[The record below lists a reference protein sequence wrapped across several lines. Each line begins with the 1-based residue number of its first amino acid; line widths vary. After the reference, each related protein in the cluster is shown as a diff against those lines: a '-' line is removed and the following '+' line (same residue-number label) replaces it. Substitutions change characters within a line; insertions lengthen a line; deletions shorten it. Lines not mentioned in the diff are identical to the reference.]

1 MITVQQIRQSLRLVS
16 AKKMSL
22 DAFDEWLSKASWN
35 MHKDSSAEA
44 VKMVGNI
51 ELMLSCLDEG
61 KQSEDEVL
69 LALRGIPGVFG
80 ETPDVLTSAS
90 GSVSTVS
97 SFEWSAPSDRRPA
110 SVFSYTPLLQA

>member
-1 MITVQQIRQSLRLVS
+1 MISVDQIRQSLRIVI

-22 DAFDEWLSKASWN
+22 DAFDEWLSAASWN

-44 VKMVGNI
+44 IKLVGSI
-51 ELMLSCLDEG
+51 ELMLACFDEG
-61 KQSEDEVL
+61 KQPEEELL

-80 ETPDVLTSAS
+80 DTPDVITSAS
-90 GSVSTVS
+90 SGNSSIN

-110 SVFSYTPLLQA
+110 SVFSYTPLLPA